1 MSPAHPLTLRP
12 LPKNL
17 PANRL
22 LMLLEWVHAVGQVE
36 DEPQLQAFLQNMKAQ
51 LPTEHMVLALGRLN
65 PSQHLQKLEKLV
77 NVNYPLNWVEHYM
90 QANFSNCDPILHTPM
105 GKEPIFWKESFA
117 YAKSPLEKRFIAEAT
132 SFGLGSGVSFSM
144 ASPKQ
149 NLACLI
155 SVTGE
160 EITRDLQIVEMLHCL
175 VPHLHHA
182 MVRVTNLA
190 PLSPSA
196 MLLSNRE
203 YDIFHWMSRGKTNWE
218 IATILEISERTVKF
232 HVANIIRKLNA
243 NNRTHAIVLGLQQ
256 GLQSPIA
263 ANG

>member
-1 MSPAHPLTLRP
+1 MLSAQTFITRP
-12 LPKNL
+12 LPQGL
-17 PANRL
+17 SASRQW
-22 LMLLEWVHAVGQVE
+22 MLLEWIHMVGHVE
-36 DEPQLQAFLQNMKAQ
+36 EEQQLQIFLQTLKEQ
-51 LPTEHMVLALGRLN
+51 IPTEHMVLALGRLN
-65 PSQHLQKLEKLV
+65 PSQHLQKLEKLI
-77 NVNYPLNWVEHYM
+77 NVNYPLGWVEHYM
-90 QANFSNCDPILHTPM
+90 QANFANCDPILHTPM
-105 GKEPIFWKESFA
+105 GQAPIYWSESFS

-132 SFGLGSGVSFSM
+132 SVGLGQGVSFS
-144 ASPKQ
+144 ASSPKQ
-149 NLACLI
+149 NMASVI
-155 SVTGE
+155 SVTGD
-160 EITRDLQIVEMLHCL
+160 EITRDTQLIEMLNIL
-175 VPHLHHA
+175 VQHLHHA
-182 MVRVTNLA
+182 MLRVANLA